1 MTIKQTASTIDQKR
15 DVSSPTWCE
24 YWWIVPVDCILFLC
38 LASPPFFSSLALFN
52 LFLVFASIPLSC
64 PAICQEVSSG
74 FLATRSGTGQGPTAP
89 PQIPPPRV
97 REPRGQGVNS
107 ARPAQGD
114 PYLLAPSLGK
124 TWPELRSGPAAEDVK
139 INQPLLPQVR
149 PRLLSSAFMSSLNEG
164 YASSPKMID
173 LS

>member
-1 MTIKQTASTIDQKR
+1 MDTACRLHPLSLPCLSTFFQLTR
-15 DVSSPTWCE
+15 PLQS
-24 YWWIVPVDCILFLC
+24 LLGLC
-38 LASPPFFSSLALFN
+38 P
-52 LFLVFASIPLSC
+52 IPLSC

-149 PRLLSSAFMSSLNEG
+149 PRLLSSSFMSSLNEG

>member
-24 YWWIVPVDCILFLC
+24 YWWILPVDCILSLC

-139 INQPLLPQVR
+139 INQPLTTLTTVTNLIILTISIEQK
-149 PRLLSSAFMSSLNEG
+149 N
-164 YASSPKMID
+164 YKI
-173 LS
+173 